1 MRTSTRYNR
10 RGFVAVAGALT
21 TMITGAVVAV
31 GAAPA
36 SAVTIPVG
44 SVIAVTQS
52 SGFSTG
58 PSKTTTALCPADRPR
73 VLGGG
78 FTTTGTHLVVS
89 QAQPLA
95 GSPRDS
101 YQVTVGFD
109 QVGTTA
115 SWQLLVYAYC
125 SSAAPGWQIVPAT
138 STSTSDAFNE
148 VIATCPSGKEI
159 VGTGGRI
166 TGGAGQVELVTQ
178 TGGLRGSVAGGLEDL
193 DGFAGSWSATAYAV
207 CVTVANP
214 LDIHLVQNQTASDTT
229 NPKSVSVT
237 CPSGMRLTGS
247 AVWADQPGNAI
258 NLRPDTSTPTGVT
271 ATARNDSGSGGA
283 FDLLVYGVCAL

>member
-1 MRTSTRYNR
+1 MRTSTRYDIR
-10 RGFVAVAGALT
+10 RLVGVAGALAM
-21 TMITGAVVAV
+21 MITAAVVAV
-31 GAAPA
+31 GATPA
-36 SAVTIPVG
+36 SANTIPVG
-44 SVIAVTQS
+44 SVIAVSQP
-52 SGFSTG
+52 SGFSTVS
-58 PSKTTTALCPADRPR
+58 PKTTAAVCPADRPR

-78 FTTTGTHLVVS
+78 FTTTGTHIVVS

-95 GSPRDS
+95 GSPTDS
-101 YQVTVGFD
+101 YQVTAGFD
-109 QVGTTA
+109 QVGTAA

-148 VIATCPSGKEI
+148 VAAACPSGKEV

-178 TGGLRGSVAGGLEDL
+178 TGFPRQAVAGGLEDL

-207 CVTVANP
+207 CVTVANV
-214 LDIHLVQNQTASDTT
+214 LDIHAVQNQTASDTT

-237 CPSGMRLTGS
+237 CPSGTQLTGS

-258 NLRPDTSTPTGVT
+258 SLRPNSSTPTSVT
-271 ATARNDSGSGGA
+271 AIARDDSGSGGA
-283 FDLLVYGVCAL
+283 FDVLVYGLCAQ